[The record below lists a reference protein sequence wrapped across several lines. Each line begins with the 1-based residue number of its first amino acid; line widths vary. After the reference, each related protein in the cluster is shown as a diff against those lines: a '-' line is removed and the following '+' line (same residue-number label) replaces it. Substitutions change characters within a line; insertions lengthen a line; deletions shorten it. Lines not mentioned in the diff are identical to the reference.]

1 MMNKMSYPPIVMF
14 VAFVIFLLC
23 QYAIWV
29 TSNLIAHH
37 FQLTGSVYWCVVCV
51 AFLLLNEF
59 VFGSYDFTIGAL
71 EDDDDIGDWNDEWKG
86 D

>member
-1 MMNKMSYPPIVMF
+1 MVMTDMSSSAPVMF

-29 TSNLIAHH
+29 CSNLIAHY
-37 FQLTGSVYWCVVCV
+37 FGLVGKVYWCVVLV

-59 VFGSYDFTIGAL
+59 CFGAYDFSMGL
-71 EDDDDIGDWNDEWKG
+71 LGDDEDDWNDEWER
-86 D
+86 